1 MSTSWT
7 NVPVIET
14 EFLLRCIGKFHFAIR
29 LPLDPLFGWT
39 LFEVLPCKQQILLP
53 LAPSRQPEALN

>member
-14 EFLLRCIGKFHFAIR
+14 EFLLGCIGKFHFAIR
-29 LPLDPLFGWT
+29 FP
-39 LFEVLPCKQQILLP
+39 
-53 LAPSRQPEALN
+53 